1 MDLSSTSSKN
11 VPKLATAEL
20 TVKDNYYV
28 VKTGQLYNYYPIKVK
43 TFTEADSIIRFEKSP
58 PVLMEGI
65 AIVGKKP
72 YRVTPQD
79 LLRQIIRKSR
89 EVAVPKRDKVNGKS
103 GNAGTGSSTQIEAVQ
118 HSDKPGVSGE
128 AEVEE
133 RQVADAA
140 WDDQIGALFD
150 FIAAKE
156 GEFEITDPSQS

>member
-1 MDLSSTSSKN
+1 MDLSSVNSKN
-11 VPKLATAEL
+11 VPKLATSEL

-43 TFTEADSIIRFEKSP
+43 TFTETDSIIRFEKSP

-103 GNAGTGSSTQIEAVQ
+103 GNVGTVEPASIKAIQ
-118 HSDKPGVSGE
+118 HSNQSGVS
-128 AEVEE
+128 AKTEVEE
-133 RQVADAA
+133 HAVADAA

-156 GEFEITDPSQS
+156 GEFEITDSSQS

>member
-1 MDLSSTSSKN
+1 MDLSSVNSKN

-28 VKTGQLYNYYPIKVK
+28 VKTGLLYNYYPIKVK
-43 TFTEADSIIRFEKSP
+43 TFTETDEIIRFEKSP

-79 LLRQIIRKSR
+79 LMRQIIRKSR

-103 GNAGTGSSTQIEAVQ
+103 GKAGVVESTSQAVQ
-118 HSDKPGVSGE
+118 HSNQPAVGAK
-128 AEVEE
+128 AELEE

-140 WDDQIGALFD
+140 WDEQIGALFD

-156 GEFEITDPSQS
+156 GEFEISEDSQS